1 MSPFDRK
8 IPKKRNQS
16 FPQYNDADACI
27 PNRSE
32 LAGFHKQYLRCR
44 LRSLTRAIKILSN
57 NCLGPAAIYNIPKE
71 KKKQTKT
78 KQDFCEYKFDLTKL
92 KSVKNLKSKMKI
104 SFSLAVFASLALL
117 PTADGHG
124 YMFEPSTRN
133 YYAHSDGLV
142 FGSAAGVPEKEYC
155 QHCLNSNAGVCGISE
170 SGTDYDAWLDSQ
182 GNPMP
187 WITQRTYEPGQVIEV
202 HSHLASVRHY
212 TQIILSY
219 YFQIADFSFDPVAFY
234 HFRTNR
240 TMQAIWSSGA
250 VPTERIQPRS
260 VLLSTCF
267 ISSKILHTI
276 YQQVSQTHRISFSA
290 RKRSSC

>member
-1 MSPFDRK
+1 M
-8 IPKKRNQS
+8 
-16 FPQYNDADACI
+16 
-27 PNRSE
+27 
-32 LAGFHKQYLRCR
+32 
-44 LRSLTRAIKILSN
+44 IKILST

-155 QHCLNSNAGVCGISE
+155 QHCLNSNAGVCGISQ

-212 TQIILSY
+212 TQLILSY
-219 YFQIADFSFDPVAFY
+219 YFQIVIFHLILLHFTIFEQTEPCRPYGAQGLSRRKGFNRGVFCSARVSFRRRYCIPF
-234 HFRTNR
+234 T
-240 TMQAIWSSGA
+240 S
-250 VPTERIQPRS
+250 RS
-260 VLLSTCF
+260 VKHTRSLF
-267 ISSKILHTI
+267 LHVNVPLADTNN
-276 YQQVSQTHRISFSA
+276 
-290 RKRSSC
+290 